1 MFLWSSSQN
10 RTRCKDCLESKDGEK
25 EMTEPTNAEE
35 AIKLS
40 KEDIAA
46 LHDPEVRKEYM
57 DSWNRAQHHLVLVEE
72 NRNLQIELQLMRE
85 TDL

>member
-1 MFLWSSSQN
+1 
-10 RTRCKDCLESKDGEK
+10 
-25 EMTEPTNAEE
+25 MTEPTNTEE

-57 DSWNRAQHHLVLVEE
+57 DSWNRAQHHLQLVEE
-72 NRNLQIELQLMRE
+72 NKKLRKELHAMHAEL
-85 TDL
+85 